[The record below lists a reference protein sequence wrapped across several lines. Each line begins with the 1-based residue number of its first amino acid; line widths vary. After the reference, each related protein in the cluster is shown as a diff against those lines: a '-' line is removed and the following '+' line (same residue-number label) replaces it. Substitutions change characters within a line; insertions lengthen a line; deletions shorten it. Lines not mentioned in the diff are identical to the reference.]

1 MLMARL
7 VYALLLMPFLLV
19 NMAHALTLKSGQVI
33 GSDGNIYD
41 GASPEMASAILASGE
56 TAGVSNGNLFIVIE
70 GNVTFVPVKTLAGK
84 TKEGIKELVIEAV
97 IASGEVIDLSDARD
111 SGQLEAQA
119 ENMQETANQLLTA
132 EALEEAIESGSQEA
146 IEQATQAALESG
158 VLREVVRDAAEVAA
172 AEAVGNAIE
181 AIEEATSSEEFNA
194 AVDDLV
200 AANNDYCALNPDDY
214 GCQQAA
220 AEGN

>member
-1 MLMARL
+1 MRNFFFGFL
-7 VYALLLMPFLLV
+7 VMFALLGNF
-19 NMAHALTLKSGQVI
+19 AHALTIKSGQVI
-33 GSDGNIYD
+33 GSDGNLYD
-41 GASPEMASAILASGE
+41 GASPEMASAILASGD
-56 TAGVSNGNLFIVIE
+56 TAGVRNGNLFIVVE
-70 GNVTFVPVKTLAGK
+70 GKVTFVPVKSLAGK

-111 SGQLEAQA
+111 AQQLDAQA
-119 ENMQETANQLLTA
+119 ENMQETANQILTA
-132 EALEEAIESGSQEA
+132 EALEDAIASGSQEA

-158 VLREVVRDAAEVAA
+158 VLQEVVRDAAEVAA

-181 AIEEATSSEEFNA
+181 AIEEATSSEAFNA

-200 AANNDYCALNPDDY
+200 SANNDYCTLNPDDY

>member
-1 MLMARL
+1 MRNFFFGFL
-7 VYALLLMPFLLV
+7 VMFAFLG
-19 NMAHALTLKSGQVI
+19 NFAHALTIKSGQVI
-33 GSDGNIYD
+33 GSDGNLYD
-41 GASPEMASAILASGE
+41 GASPEMASAILASGD
-56 TAGVSNGNLFIVIE
+56 TAGVRNGNLFIVVE
-70 GNVTFVPVKTLAGK
+70 GKVTFVPVKSLAGK

-111 SGQLEAQA
+111 ARQLDAQA
-119 ENMQETANQLLTA
+119 ENMQETANQILTA
-132 EALEEAIESGSQEA
+132 EALEDAIASGSQEA

-158 VLREVVRDAAEVAA
+158 VLQEVVRDAAEVAA

-181 AIEEATSSEEFNA
+181 AIEEATSSEAFNA

-200 AANNDYCALNPDDY
+200 SANNDYCTLNPDDY